1 MSGMRVA
8 LISMTFA
15 AMLIAAAASSS
26 IAAEPRPWLCR
37 DVPVFSS
44 AKPITWRATAR
55 GGGQWLMTFMHYD
68 PSGGH
73 DGFTVVSTSDVRG
86 SAAGA
91 LNAGQWYAV
100 ALYRAGDHWICP
112 GSASDDDEPSGG
124 AISSLCY
131 GRGDDGCDVSL
142 IVRPA
147 ESSSVH

>member
-1 MSGMRVA
+1 MRVA
-8 LISMTFA
+8 LISFA
-15 AMLIAAAASSS
+15 LSAMLIAGSTASL

-44 AKPITWRATAR
+44 AKPIMWRATLQ

-68 PSGGH
+68 PAGGH
-73 DGFTVVSTSDVRG
+73 DGFTVVSTSNVRG
-86 SAAGA
+86 NAAGA

-112 GSASDDDEPSGG
+112 GNASDDDEPPGG

-147 ESSSVH
+147 ESSNPH

>member
-1 MSGMRVA
+1 MRVA
-8 LISMTFA
+8 MISLALATVMV
-15 AMLIAAAASSS
+15 AAAVSPS
-26 IAAEPRPWLCR
+26 IAGEPRPWLCR

-73 DGFTVVSTSDVRG
+73 DGFTVVSTSNVRG
-86 SAAGA
+86 SAEGA
-91 LNAGQWYAV
+91 LKAGQWYAV

-112 GSASDDDEPSGG
+112 GNASDDDEPVGG
-124 AISSLCY
+124 ALSSLCY

-142 IVRPA
+142 IVRSA
-147 ESSSVH
+147 ESSAPR